1 MELQRLITHFTYR
14 IEPKP
19 EGGFIAHATDPAVP
33 PLEAPTREELQRK
46 IQANIAACLVAE
58 FPGLKLP
65 LESQELKFAFHI
77 ERKPGGGFAI
87 HSADPNARSIEAATH
102 EEIESHFAEK
112 LVAFVG
118 KHFMP
123 ELSQALAA
131 QGSSGDIKVFVNRKM
146 GFTLNAGSHKLSL
159 GVARGLPPA
168 GSIQPDDAK
177 IEDAKLG
184 DAKTTN
190 AYFDSVGDMIGN
202 SPITP
207 ETSSSWTIFRFLLAL
222 LGVGAMMY
230 FFLHYR

>member
-1 MELQRLITHFTYR
+1 MELKSLITHFTYR

-19 EGGFIAHATDPAVP
+19 EGGFIAHTTDPTVP

-46 IQANIAACLVAE
+46 IQENIAAGLASE

-65 LESQELKFAFHI
+65 LENQQLKFAFHI

-87 HSADPNARSIEAATH
+87 HSADPDAPLIEGATH

-112 LVAFVG
+112 LIAFVG
-118 KHFMP
+118 KHFIP

-131 QGSSGDIKVFVNRKM
+131 RGSGDIKVFVNRKT
-146 GFTLNAGSHKLSL
+146 GFTVNAGSHT
-159 GVARGLPPA
+159 
-168 GSIQPDDAK
+168 IQTDDVT

-184 DAKTTN
+184 NAKTAN
-190 AYFDSVGDMIGN
+190 ASLGSVGDTIDN

-222 LGVGAMMY
+222 LIIAAMGY
-230 FFLHYR
+230 FFLHR

>member
-1 MELQRLITHFTYR
+1 MELKSLITHFTYR

-19 EGGFIAHATDPAVP
+19 EGGFIAHATDPTVP

-46 IQANIAACLVAE
+46 IQENIAAGLASE

-65 LESQELKFAFHI
+65 LENQQLKFAFHI

-87 HSADPNARSIEAATH
+87 HSADPDAPLIDGATH

-112 LVAFVG
+112 LIAFVG
-118 KHFMP
+118 KHFIP

-131 QGSSGDIKVFVNRKM
+131 QGSGDIKVFVNRKT
-146 GFTLNAGSHKLSL
+146 GFTVNAGSHT
-159 GVARGLPPA
+159 
-168 GSIQPDDAK
+168 IQTDDVTIK
-177 IEDAKLG
+177 DAKLV
-184 DAKTTN
+184 DAKTAN
-190 AYFDSVGDMIGN
+190 ASLGSVGDAMDN

-222 LGVGAMMY
+222 LIIAAMMY
-230 FFLHYR
+230 FFLHR

>member
-1 MELQRLITHFTYR
+1 MELKSLITHFTYR

-19 EGGFIAHATDPAVP
+19 EGGFIAHTTDPTVP

-46 IQANIAACLVAE
+46 IQENIAAGLASE

-65 LESQELKFAFHI
+65 LENQQLKFAFHI

-87 HSADPNARSIEAATH
+87 HSADPDAPLIEGATH

-112 LVAFVG
+112 LIAFVG
-118 KHFMP
+118 KHFIP

-131 QGSSGDIKVFVNRKM
+131 QGSGDIKVFVNRKT
-146 GFTLNAGSHKLSL
+146 GFTVNAGSHT
-159 GVARGLPPA
+159 
-168 GSIQPDDAK
+168 IQTDDVT

-184 DAKTTN
+184 DTKTAN
-190 AYFDSVGDMIGN
+190 ASLGSVGDAIDN

-222 LGVGAMMY
+222 LIIAAMMY
-230 FFLHYR
+230 FFLHR

>member
-1 MELQRLITHFTYR
+1 MELKSLITHFTYR

-19 EGGFIAHATDPAVP
+19 EGGFIAHTTDPTVP

-46 IQANIAACLVAE
+46 IQENIAAGLASE

-65 LESQELKFAFHI
+65 LENQQLKFAFHI

-87 HSADPNARSIEAATH
+87 HSADPDAPLIDGATH

-112 LVAFVG
+112 LIAFVG
-118 KHFMP
+118 KHFIP

-131 QGSSGDIKVFVNRKM
+131 QGSGDTKVFVNRKT
-146 GFTLNAGSHKLSL
+146 GFTVNAGSHT
-159 GVARGLPPA
+159 
-168 GSIQPDDAK
+168 IQTDDVT
-177 IEDAKLG
+177 IEDAKG
-184 DAKTTN
+184 DAKTAN
-190 AYFDSVGDMIGN
+190 ASLGSVGDAIDN

-222 LGVGAMMY
+222 LIIAAMMY
-230 FFLHYR
+230 FFLHR

>member
-1 MELQRLITHFTYR
+1 MELKRLITHFTYR

-19 EGGFIAHATDPAVP
+19 EGGFVAHATDPTVP

-46 IQANIAACLVAE
+46 IQENIAAGLASE

-65 LESQELKFAFHI
+65 LENQQLKFAFHI

-87 HSADPNARSIEAATH
+87 HSADPDAPLIEGATH

-112 LVAFVG
+112 LMAFVG
-118 KHFMP
+118 KYFIP

-131 QGSSGDIKVFVNRKM
+131 QGSGDIKVFVNRKT
-146 GFTLNAGSHKLSL
+146 GFTVNAGSHT
-159 GVARGLPPA
+159 
-168 GSIQPDDAK
+168 IQTDDVTIK
-177 IEDAKLG
+177 DAKLV
-184 DAKTTN
+184 DAKTAN
-190 AYFDSVGDMIGN
+190 ASLGSVGDAMDN

-222 LGVGAMMY
+222 LIIAAMMY
-230 FFLHYR
+230 FFLHR